1 MVPLAIGTQTGGS
14 VIRPAS
20 YCGLAAMKPSYR
32 ILPTVGIKAFSWSLD
47 TAGLFAAT
55 VADAAFA
62 LAAITGR
69 DELRV
74 DGRSSA
80 VPRIG
85 VVTQDFAGAPEPASA
100 AALEEAV
107 RRTER
112 AGATVRPVALAPLLA
127 QAFAVHPTIQDY
139 EARQALAWEYDRHRD
154 MLPPLLGG
162 LLDAAQALTAEAY
175 DDARRTAHRARGA
188 LESVFDDLDV
198 LLTFS
203 APGAAPH
210 GLGSTGQARFNRL
223 WTLMGSPCVTV
234 PGLAD
239 PAGMPVGVQ
248 VVARFGRDGDA
259 LAAARFV
266 EEALRGAA

>member
-1 MVPLAIGTQTGGS
+1 
-14 VIRPAS
+14 
-20 YCGLAAMKPSYR
+20 
-32 ILPTVGIKAFSWSLD
+32 
-47 TAGLFAAT
+47 
-55 VADAAFA
+55 
-62 LAAITGR
+62 
-69 DELRV
+69 
-74 DGRSSA
+74 
-80 VPRIG
+80 
-85 VVTQDFAGAPEPASA
+85 
-100 AALEEAV
+100 
-107 RRTER
+107 
-112 AGATVRPVALAPLLA
+112 
-127 QAFAVHPTIQDY
+127 
-139 EARQALAWEYDRHRD
+139 

-266 EEALRGAA
+266 EEALRVAA